1 MHKRMKTVKMDLLY
15 PYSLVV
21 AFVLENTASEDT
33 IF

>member
-1 MHKRMKTVKMDLLY
+1 MKTVKMDLLY
-15 PYSLVV
+15 RIDLVL